1 MTQAAFP
8 SVSADE
14 RRSLARMLMQA
25 FENWGLET
33 DESLAMLGL
42 GTEDA
47 DRLVSYRGG
56 EPLADDPEVLERA
69 AHILGIHK
77 DLRLLLPHDRAEAY
91 RWLKTPNRA
100 FEYRTPVEVV
110 TGEGLRGLGRV
121 RGYLDRAVA

>member
-1 MTQAAFP
+1 MTETAFP

-14 RRSLARMLMQA
+14 RRALARMVMRA
-25 FENWGLET
+25 FENWGLDT

-42 GTEDA
+42 ETEDA
-47 DRLVSYRGG
+47 ERLVSYREG
-56 EPLADDPEVLERA
+56 EPLADDPEVLDRA
-69 AHILGIHK
+69 GHILGIHK

-110 TGEGLRGLGRV
+110 TGEGIRGLGRV